1 MVIIFFLDGD
11 NNVAT
16 FDYYATKKEEF
27 VYTID
32 NTIIANI
39 LPPLDEEIKSYATLV
54 LDRSGSMKNQYS
66 IEESA
71 ARELTS
77 KLVNRLDKK
86 EVSLVEY
93 ALKPYLSRVFFT

>member
-1 MVIIFFLDGD
+1 MSIFFIFYLCGDYIFLDGD

-39 LPPLDEEIKSYATLV
+39 LPLLDEEIKSYATLV
-54 LDRSGSMKNQYS
+54 LDRSG
-66 IEESA
+66 
-71 ARELTS
+71 R
-77 KLVNRLDKK
+77 
-86 EVSLVEY
+86 
-93 ALKPYLSRVFFT
+93 

>member
-1 MVIIFFLDGD
+1 MIELLGVIVIMSIFFIFYLCGDYIFLDGD

-39 LPPLDEEIKSYATLV
+39 LPLLDEEIKSYATLV
-54 LDRSGSMKNQYS
+54 LDRSG
-66 IEESA
+66 
-71 ARELTS
+71 R
-77 KLVNRLDKK
+77 
-86 EVSLVEY
+86 
-93 ALKPYLSRVFFT
+93 